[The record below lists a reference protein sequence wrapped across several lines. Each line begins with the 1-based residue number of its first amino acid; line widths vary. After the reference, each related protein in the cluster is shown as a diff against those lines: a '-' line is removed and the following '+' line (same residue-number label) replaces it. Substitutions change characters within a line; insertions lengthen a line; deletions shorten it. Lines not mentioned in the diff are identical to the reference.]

1 MKIVVDGT
9 AYITLLLFVRY
20 VVCCSVSIIT
30 MLLSCCIVY
39 ISFRIFLIR
48 SGLVMVGRFGQIG
61 LIPLA
66 RHAADGFATVAVF
79 LSAGYSVGRFV
90 CISLSRFAWI
100 VFGGFG
106 LTALLLFDRSS
117 VDVSLNVAAVRP
129 VYGSVIRFLRIP
141 LIRPSLVVGYR
152 FSRVPLILP
161 GGIIA
166 CGSAATAIT
175 PMHFMPVWPKML
187 ILLPFSIFL
196 VTP

>member
-1 MKIVVDGT
+1 MRIVVDGT

-30 MLLSCCIVY
+30 MLLSGCIVY

-66 RHAADGFATVAVF
+66 RHAADRFATVAVF

-100 VFGGFG
+100 EFGRFG
-106 LTALLLFDRSS
+106 LTALLRFDRSS
-117 VDVSLNVAAVRP
+117 VDVSFNVAAVRP
-129 VYGSVIRFLRIP
+129 VYGSVIRSLRIP

-152 FSRVPLILP
+152 ISRLPLILP
-161 GGIIA
+161 GRISA
-166 CGSAATAIT
+166 CGSATAAIT
-175 PMHFMPVWPKML
+175 PMHFMPVWPKMF
-187 ILLPFSIFL
+187 ILLPFSIFI